1 MRILSGIQP
10 SGSLHI
16 GNYFGMMR
24 PMIAYQEE
32 SELYCF
38 IVNYHAMTSVT
49 DGKQLAKGTVDAAMD
64 FLALGLDP
72 VQAIFWVQS
81 DVPEVAELTWIL
93 NNVTPVGLLL
103 RSHSYKDKIAQGLS
117 PNHGLLSYPVLMAA
131 DILLYQSEKVPV
143 GQDQQQHLEIA
154 RDIAIKFNHLF
165 GETFVIPEAEINPNI
180 PTVLGL
186 DGRKMSK
193 SYDNTIEIF
202 TAEDGLRKKIAAIGI
217 MFLLSIPA
225 LVVVLPEVIK
235 RFESAPVESGES
247 RHTANL
253 ASADMGDDYFFG
265 VGLNNYSYA
274 INYMPYGEDL
284 SDLDRGI
291 AHHIF
296 WLHYAELGILGV
308 ILFVLMTGTFM
319 WVALRFIL
327 QRRDGLERVFA
338 IGVLAAFV
346 VNWLIGT
353 LEWNF
358 RIIQITIIYFM
369 LAGFVSSLDRVERQR
384 IKNRKNIRP
393 RMMPRRGRTAL
404 PVPQRQ
410 LHSHQRSRH
419 LHARDSQSSVL
430 KEPYA
435 ARKFKPRR

>member
-16 GNYFGMMR
+16 GNYFGMMK
-24 PMIAYQEE
+24 PMIEYQEVG
-32 SELYCF
+32 ELYCF

-49 DGKQLAKGTVDAAMD
+49 DGKQLATGTLDAAMD

-72 VQAIFWVQS
+72 DQSIFWVQS

-93 NNVTPVGLLL
+93 NNITPVGLLL

-202 TAEDGLRKKIAAIGI
+202 TAEEGLRKKIAGIVTDSTPVADPKDPEKCNLFAII
-217 MFLLSIPA
+217 SLFLSEDEKTDLVERYRRGGLKYNEVKNELFDRIWEFFRSAREKREQLEQTPDHVREILKAGAEKARAKA
-225 LVVVLPEVIK
+225 LPTLE
-235 RFESAPVESGES
+235 
-247 RHTANL
+247 L
-253 ASADMGDDYFFG
+253 AKER
-265 VGLNNYSYA
+265 VGLVY
-274 INYMPYGEDL
+274 
-284 SDLDRGI
+284 
-291 AHHIF
+291 
-296 WLHYAELGILGV
+296 
-308 ILFVLMTGTFM
+308 
-319 WVALRFIL
+319 
-327 QRRDGLERVFA
+327 
-338 IGVLAAFV
+338 
-346 VNWLIGT
+346 
-353 LEWNF
+353 
-358 RIIQITIIYFM
+358 
-369 LAGFVSSLDRVERQR
+369 
-384 IKNRKNIRP
+384 
-393 RMMPRRGRTAL
+393 
-404 PVPQRQ
+404 
-410 LHSHQRSRH
+410 
-419 LHARDSQSSVL
+419 
-430 KEPYA
+430 
-435 ARKFKPRR
+435 

>member
-16 GNYFGMMR
+16 GNYFGMMK
-24 PMIAYQEE
+24 PMIEYQEVG
-32 SELYCF
+32 ELYCF

-72 VQAIFWVQS
+72 EQSIFWVQS

-202 TAEDGLRKKIAAIGI
+202 TAEEGLRKKIGGIVTDSTPVADPKDPDKCNLFAII
-217 MFLLSIPA
+217 SLFLSEDEKTDLA
-225 LVVVLPEVIK
+225 ERYRRGGLKYNEVKNELFDRIWEFFRSAREK
-235 RFESAPVESGES
+235 REQLEQAP
-247 RHTANL
+247 
-253 ASADMGDDYFFG
+253 
-265 VGLNNYSYA
+265 
-274 INYMPYGEDL
+274 DL
-284 SDLDRGI
+284 SLI
-291 AHHIF
+291 HI
-296 WLHYAELGILGV
+296 
-308 ILFVLMTGTFM
+308 
-319 WVALRFIL
+319 
-327 QRRDGLERVFA
+327 
-338 IGVLAAFV
+338 
-346 VNWLIGT
+346 
-353 LEWNF
+353 
-358 RIIQITIIYFM
+358 
-369 LAGFVSSLDRVERQR
+369 
-384 IKNRKNIRP
+384 
-393 RMMPRRGRTAL
+393 
-404 PVPQRQ
+404 
-410 LHSHQRSRH
+410 
-419 LHARDSQSSVL
+419 
-430 KEPYA
+430 
-435 ARKFKPRR
+435 